1 MSARRRLLLWA
12 NRFALVNAALLA
24 VVGLRYLWYYFA
36 LTPSPAWLYAIVA
49 FMGHVTMMLIPR
61 ARVILPLGVF
71 LASAVL
77 SFLVLDSLVFAENRY
92 HLGILTITLL
102 APHTWAFFA
111 LYFLL
116 GTAIETML
124 AARVWKR
131 TALPAP
137 RRTEWYLALALGG
150 CLLASHLIHWW
161 AEAHYDVPVTAF
173 TRYLPL
179 YFPYR
184 DAGDLARLGLLDRNQ
199 AREQG
204 LVTALA
210 RPPDGVL
217 NYPRAPLRCE
227 ARPPMLNVLLVVIDA
242 MRADALTPEVA
253 PRLSEL
259 TRGAIRFDRHYSGG
273 NSSRAGM
280 FSLFYGLPATY
291 WDTFADFARPPVM
304 MDMFR
309 QNRYQLGL
317 FASSPVYRGAVGLDR
332 TALARIPNLRLET
345 SSIHPG
351 SSGRD
356 RTLTDEWYQWLD
368 GRDPARPF
376 FGFLYYNAAVAIE
389 PPDDY
394 PAPVP
399 VPVPPGATKQARLYV
414 RYLTAVH
421 YVDSLVGGVLEDL
434 GRRKLL
440 ESTVVIVT
448 SDHGMEFDEN
458 GQAWRRRWWG
468 GCSAARIRRR
478 TTRVGRISSGMGS
491 GSG

>member
-1 MSARRRLLLWA
+1 MVREFTYADEQWVMEMA
-12 NRFALVNAALLA
+12 FFHQAPLLA

-49 FMGHVTMMLIPR
+49 FMGHVAMLAYIPIALVLVPVTILIPR
-61 ARVILPLGVF
+61 PPVILSVGVF

-77 SFLVLDSLVFAENRY
+77 SFLALDSLVFAENRY

-102 APHTWAFFA
+102 APPSWAFFA

-116 GTAIETML
+116 GTAIEAML
-124 AARVWKR
+124 AVWVWKR
-131 TALPAP
+131 TALSAP
-137 RRTEWYLALALGG
+137 RRIEWYLPLVLGG

-161 AEAHYDVPVTAF
+161 AEAHYYVPVTAF

-184 DAGDLARLGLLDRNQ
+184 DAGNLWKLGLLDRNQ

-204 LVTALA
+204 LVAALA

-227 ARPPMLNVLLVVIDA
+227 SHPPTLNVLLVVIDA

-253 PRLSEL
+253 PRLNEL

-291 WDTFADFARPPVM
+291 WDAFADFARPPVL

-317 FASSPVYRGAVGLDR
+317 FSSSPVYRGAVGLDR

-345 SSIHPG
+345 SWALARSG
-351 SSGRD
+351 STCLRQVRRKRAHHVINRGRSATPSTAIQ
-356 RTLTDEWYQWLD
+356 R
-368 GRDPARPF
+368 
-376 FGFLYYNAAVAIE
+376 AVAVAKSVPSTHVPSH
-389 PPDDY
+389 PPNTATS
-394 PAPVP
+394 APSPSIPSRPPRTHAAGRSFAAFARAPTSRPNTTQKRESSSIVVP
-399 VPVPPGATKQARLYV
+399 RFL
-414 RYLTAVH
+414 
-421 YVDSLVGGVLEDL
+421 
-434 GRRKLL
+434 
-440 ESTVVIVT
+440 
-448 SDHGMEFDEN
+448 
-458 GQAWRRRWWG
+458 
-468 GCSAARIRRR
+468 
-478 TTRVGRISSGMGS
+478 ISSAPGLFT
-491 GSG
+491 